1 MIVATQDELLGV
13 LEALAVED
21 TVITAN
27 AVEGQEKHLSD
38 WLCQTQRLG
47 LTNVLLSTSSD
58 ALAKRL
64 VAAGYAVYLLQE
76 SAEQEAEWQDTPQAE
91 TLARFERSRPK
102 SWGVIAGGD
111 SGASLLTSSR
121 AHRHQHG
128 PHSGL
133 GRHVLQMIRLI
144 LAAGYSTLL
153 ADADSL
159 WRVDPLQHMEP
170 PDADVYSVADYKLEK
185 KMGYGLLFV
194 RNSENSV
201 VFWATVARHYRT
213 LMNSTAAK
221 LARMDSERGRKR
233 YVDKVLGPDQPY
245 RGHQPAAPFPA
256 GATAAC
262 FRSGEGPPV
271 ANRGGSSSRARG
283 SDSRASNAWSNSELA
298 PTNAQALREGGC
310 IAVGGRARVQHR
322 YVLVIECKPA
332 LPAPLNQQERSK
344 EGVER
349 ADARPP
355 RLVPSGSELHAA
367 KCGSSTTH
375 LAHIVAKEC
384 IELWPQEQ
392 SAEVDEQHGVRVVLR
407 QECRHVL

>member
-64 VAAGYAVYLLQE
+64 AAAGFAVYLLQE

-91 TLARFERSRPK
+91 TLARFE
-102 SWGVIAGGD
+102 
-111 SGASLLTSSR
+111 
-121 AHRHQHG
+121 
-128 PHSGL
+128 
-133 GRHVLQMIRLI
+133 MIRLI

-170 PDADVYSVADYKLEK
+170 PDADVYSVTDYKLEK

-245 RGHQPAAPFPA
+245 RLLASEAMREA
-256 GATAAC
+256 GLLRVAVLHNRQFMRMKVYQRRTAAAKGGGGGGA
-262 FRSGEGPPV
+262 RKAMRKRPVLVHGLADSAAGEV
-271 ANRGGSSSRARG
+271 ANLMRELRL
-283 SDSRASNAWSNSELA
+283 WSGTTDFLC
-298 PTNAQALREGGC
+298 RCRVGC
-310 IAVGGRARVQHR
+310 
-322 YVLVIECKPA
+322 
-332 LPAPLNQQERSK
+332 
-344 EGVER
+344 
-349 ADARPP
+349 
-355 RLVPSGSELHAA
+355 
-367 KCGSSTTH
+367 
-375 LAHIVAKEC
+375 
-384 IELWPQEQ
+384 
-392 SAEVDEQHGVRVVLR
+392 
-407 QECRHVL
+407 